1 MPLGFPTTNYLSPA
15 PSPSYYLLTC
25 FSKPAVT
32 ATNSL
37 GCLFPGFTYIF
48 PVMPYLLELLLPEY
62 YVLVPATPVI

>member
-37 GCLFPGFTYIF
+37 LSLFPYSTYRIW
-48 PVMPYLLELLLPEY
+48 L
-62 YVLVPATPVI
+62 TSSQ